1 MKPLIR
7 LLLLTLAWVAAGSS
21 AQTAP
26 SSLGPSAPVTEIDR
40 VVAVVHTDVI
50 TVLEVEMRRR
60 SVERQLRQRRI
71 EAPPEE
77 ELRKQVLERLI
88 SDRALVQAARDAGL
102 RVDDAQLDRVLARM
116 AEDNRGTPA
125 QMRAQLERDGV
136 SFTKFREE
144 VREEILISRLRER
157 EVDAKLN
164 ISEADIDAFL
174 AEQRD
179 AGAVAPEYD
188 TVQILLRIPEGA
200 SAEQIERQRLRGEEI
215 IRQLQRGGD
224 FSRLSAALSD
234 APEAMSGGAL
244 GWRPAERLPQ
254 LFVEAVARLKP
265 GELAPLL
272 RSANGFHVLRLNG
285 ARAGTDIGL
294 GGKPV
299 LQTKA
304 RHILIRLA
312 EGASQAEVLRR
323 LRDIRER
330 VLAGSADFADMARQY
345 SADGSATRG
354 GDLGWLYAGDTVPP
368 FERAMD
374 SLQPGDISEPVRTDF
389 GFHLIQVL
397 ERRTDVA
404 SPERQRQAARLA
416 LRERRI
422 EEQTQDWLRQ
432 VRDRTYVEYRE
443 R

>member
-26 SSLGPSAPVTEIDR
+26 RSLGPSAPVIEIDR
-40 VVAVVHTDVI
+40 VVAVVNTDVI
-50 TVLEVEMRRR
+50 TFLEVEMRRR

-116 AEDNRGTPA
+116 AEDNRSTPA

-188 TVQILLRIPEGA
+188 IVQILLRIPEGA

-312 EGASQAEVLRR
+312 EGASQADVLRR

>member
-1 MKPLIR
+1 
-7 LLLLTLAWVAAGSS
+7 
-21 AQTAP
+21 
-26 SSLGPSAPVTEIDR
+26 
-40 VVAVVHTDVI
+40 
-50 TVLEVEMRRR
+50 
-60 SVERQLRQRRI
+60 
-71 EAPPEE
+71 
-77 ELRKQVLERLI
+77 
-88 SDRALVQAARDAGL
+88 
-102 RVDDAQLDRVLARM
+102 
-116 AEDNRGTPA
+116 
-125 QMRAQLERDGV
+125 
-136 SFTKFREE
+136 
-144 VREEILISRLRER
+144 
-157 EVDAKLN
+157 
-164 ISEADIDAFL
+164 
-174 AEQRD
+174 
-179 AGAVAPEYD
+179 
-188 TVQILLRIPEGA
+188 
-200 SAEQIERQRLRGEEI
+200 
-215 IRQLQRGGD
+215 
-224 FSRLSAALSD
+224 
-234 APEAMSGGAL
+234 MSGGAL